1 MGERRHELHR
11 FPWHVRDS
19 GQLLLVV
26 AAGVVLVAS
35 VAQTAASG
43 LHDVRFAVAFGV
55 LIAFGELLRLN
66 LPGDRESAPIGT
78 AGALAYA
85 LLIQVN
91 KQLIVHSA
99 WQVVTV
105 TAIGMI
111 IGALPHL
118 AVGRPARV
126 GGMASRL
133 LCVAAVAFIFRPLAG
148 NPTVVKHW
156 GVALALMTALV
167 VLALLLEAVLTALL
181 RVDEQ
186 RARFR
191 VALVDE
197 MRLQLPLGAAVGAS
211 ALLIA
216 FAAEVMGL
224 AALAV
229 FTAPLLVTQVAFR
242 RYAGIR
248 ATYLQTV
255 RALAKVTE
263 IGGYVEPGHSERVS
277 RLAVAIGREL
287 GIHEPELLEL
297 EYAALMHDIGQLSL
311 ADPIPGGAT
320 VLVSR
325 ADQQRIAEL
334 GADVIQQAQVLGSVA
349 DIVRRQNEP
358 YRDVD
363 APPEVPRV
371 PGVPGVPG
379 VLGVPAQARRP
390 EDDAGA
396 GPPVPGTPGV
406 AQPVPGTRSVAQPV
420 PGTPGPVPG
429 TPGAH
434 RSDRPPSGHP
444 RRTVGPPLASRIIK
458 AANAFDDLVGSSLD
472 PGRAAA
478 AVQQLRLD
486 TASEYDPATV
496 EALSRVVTRRSVIQ
510 M

>member
-1 MGERRHELHR
+1 
-11 FPWHVRDS
+11 VRDS
-19 GQLLLVV
+19 GQLLLVA
-26 AAGVVLVAS
+26 AAGVWLVAA
-35 VAQTAASG
+35 VAQTAAEG
-43 LHDVRFAVAFGV
+43 LRDPRIAVAFGA
-55 LIAFGELLRLN
+55 LIAFGEVLRLN
-66 LPGDRESAPIGT
+66 LPGDRETAPIGF

-85 LLIQVN
+85 LLIKIGTHVV
-91 KQLIVHSA
+91 QLSA
-99 WQVVTV
+99 EQVVTV
-105 TAIGMI
+105 ATIGMI

-126 GGMASRL
+126 SGMAARL
-133 LCVAAVAFIFRPLAG
+133 LCIACVAYIFRPLAG
-148 NPTVVKHW
+148 NSTLDRSW
-156 GVALALMTALV
+156 GLAFALMTSLA

-197 MRLQLPLGAAVGAS
+197 MRVQLPLGAAVGAS

-224 AALAV
+224 YSLAV

-263 IGGYVEPGHSERVS
+263 IGGYVEAGHSERVS

-287 GIHEPELLEL
+287 GIHEPQLLEL

-311 ADPIPGGAT
+311 RDPIPGGAT

-325 ADQQRIAEL
+325 QDQQRIAEL

-349 DIVRRQNEP
+349 EIVRRQNEP
-358 YRDVD
+358 SRDVEGTVNGHT
-363 APPEVPRV
+363 AP
-371 PGVPGVPG
+371 
-379 VLGVPAQARRP
+379 
-390 EDDAGA
+390 
-396 GPPVPGTPGV
+396 
-406 AQPVPGTRSVAQPV
+406 
-420 PGTPGPVPG
+420 
-429 TPGAH
+429 
-434 RSDRPPSGHP
+434 RPP
-444 RRTVGPPLASRIIK
+444 VGPPSSGPSRLGPPGPSRLGPPRPGPPLSSRIIK

-478 AVQQLRLD
+478 AVQRLRLD

-496 EALSRVVTRRSVIQ
+496 EALSRVVNRRSLLL
-510 M
+510 

>member
-1 MGERRHELHR
+1 MPPGLRSEARATREGDASEEGWGGGWGPGGERANRVSERRHELR
-11 FPWHVRDS
+11 RYPWQVRDS

-26 AAGVVLVAS
+26 AAGVWLVVS
-35 VAQTAASG
+35 VAQTAAAG
-43 LHDVRFAVAFGV
+43 LQDSRIAVAFGA
-55 LIAFGELLRLN
+55 LIAFGEVLRLN
-66 LPGDRESAPIGT
+66 LPGDRESAPIGF

-85 LLIQVN
+85 LLIRVPHH
-91 KQLIVHSA
+91 LVHDSA
-99 WQVVTV
+99 QQVVTV
-105 TAIGMI
+105 ATIGMI
-111 IGALPHL
+111 VGALPHL
-118 AVGRPARV
+118 AVGRPARLS
-126 GGMASRL
+126 GMAARL
-133 LCVAAVAFIFRPLAG
+133 LCVACVAYIFRPLAG
-148 NPTVVKHW
+148 IGAVVRHW
-156 GVALALMTALV
+156 GLAFSLMTSLA
-167 VLALLLEAVLTALL
+167 VLALLLEAVLGALL

-197 MRLQLPLGAAVGAS
+197 MRVQLPLGAAVGAS

-263 IGGYVEPGHSERVS
+263 IGGYVEAGHSERVS
-277 RLAVAIGREL
+277 RLAVAVGREL
-287 GIHEPELLEL
+287 GIHEPQLLEL

-311 ADPIPGGAT
+311 RDPIPGGAT

-325 ADQQRIAEL
+325 QDQQRIAEL

-349 DIVRRQNEP
+349 EIVRRQNEP

-363 APPEVPRV
+363 FRPQ
-371 PGVPGVPG
+371 G
-379 VLGVPAQARRP
+379 QAGRG
-390 EDDAGA
+390 ELSG
-396 GPPVPGTPGV
+396 
-406 AQPVPGTRSVAQPV
+406 
-420 PGTPGPVPG
+420 
-429 TPGAH
+429 
-434 RSDRPPSGHP
+434 PPSG
-444 RRTVGPPLASRIIK
+444 PPLSSRIIK

-472 PGRAAA
+472 PGRATA

-486 TASEYDPATV
+486 TASEYDPSAV
-496 EALSRVVTRRSVIQ
+496 EALSRVVNRRSVIQ

>member
-1 MGERRHELHR
+1 MTVRRHELR
-11 FPWHVRDS
+11 RYPWQVRDS

-26 AAGVVLVAS
+26 AAGVWLVAS

-43 LHDVRFAVAFGV
+43 LTDPRIALAFGA
-55 LIAFGELLRLN
+55 LIAFGEVLRLN
-66 LPGDRESAPIGT
+66 LPGDRETAPIGF

-85 LLIQVN
+85 LLIRVSTHP
-91 KQLIVHSA
+91 VHYSA
-99 WQVVTV
+99 QQVVTV
-105 TAIGMI
+105 ATIGMI

-126 GGMASRL
+126 SGMAARL
-133 LCVAAVAFIFRPLAG
+133 LCIACVAYIFRPLAG
-148 NPTVVKHW
+148 ND
-156 GVALALMTALV
+156 ALV
-167 VLALLLEAVLTALL
+167 RHPWLTVLLGTSLAVLALLLEAVLTALL

-186 RARFR
+186 RARFK

-224 AALAV
+224 AALGV

-263 IGGYVEPGHSERVS
+263 IGGYVEAGHSERVS
-277 RLAVAIGREL
+277 RLAVAVGREL
-287 GIHEPELLEL
+287 GIHEPQLLEL

-311 ADPIPGGAT
+311 RDPIPGGAT

-325 ADQQRIAEL
+325 QDQQRIAEL
-334 GADVIQQAQVLGSVA
+334 GAEVIQQAQVLGSVA
-349 DIVRRQNEP
+349 EIVRRQNEP
-358 YRDVD
+358 YRAV
-363 APPEVPRV
+363 
-371 PGVPGVPG
+371 
-379 VLGVPAQARRP
+379 
-390 EDDAGA
+390 DAGA
-396 GPPVPGTPGV
+396 GGHVGHGV
-406 AQPVPGTRSVAQPV
+406 AGHAGHAGHGVAGHQE
-420 PGTPGPVPG
+420 
-429 TPGAH
+429 
-434 RSDRPPSGHP
+434 PS
-444 RRTVGPPLASRIIK
+444 GPPLSSRIIK

-478 AVQQLRLD
+478 AVQQLRLE
-486 TASEYDPATV
+486 TASEYDPNAV
-496 EALSRVVTRRSVIQ
+496 EALSRVVNRRSVIQ

>member
-1 MGERRHELHR
+1 VTERRHELR
-11 FPWHVRDS
+11 RLPWQVRDS

-26 AAGVVLVAS
+26 AAGLVLVAS
-35 VAQTAASG
+35 VAQTAVGG
-43 LHDVRFAVAFGV
+43 LRDPRVALAFGV
-55 LIAFGELLRLN
+55 LIAFGEVLRLN
-66 LPGDRESAPIGT
+66 LPGDRESAPIGI

-85 LLIQVN
+85 LLIRVGN
-91 KQLIVHSA
+91 AAAHHSA
-99 WQVVTV
+99 EQVVTV

-111 IGALPHL
+111 VGALPHL
-118 AVGRPARV
+118 AVGRPAKV
-126 GGMASRL
+126 SGMAIRL
-133 LCVAAVAFIFRPLAG
+133 LCVACVAFIFRGLALT
-148 NPTVVKHW
+148 PAVVRDW
-156 GVALALMTALV
+156 GLAVSLMTALA
-167 VLALLLEAVLTALL
+167 VLALLLEAVLTALM

-186 RARFR
+186 RARFQ

-197 MRLQLPLGAAVGAS
+197 MRVQLPLGAAVGAS

-287 GIHEPELLEL
+287 GIHEPQLLEL

-311 ADPIPGGAT
+311 HDPIPGGAT

-325 ADQQRIAEL
+325 QDQQRIAEL
-334 GADVIQQAQVLGSVA
+334 GADVIQQARVLGSVA
-349 DIVRRQNEP
+349 EIVRRQNEP
-358 YRDVD
+358 YRGIEL
-363 APPEVPRV
+363 AHEGYAGCHNGRAAHA
-371 PGVPGVPG
+371 G
-379 VLGVPAQARRP
+379 RP
-390 EDDAGA
+390 
-396 GPPVPGTPGV
+396 
-406 AQPVPGTRSVAQPV
+406 
-420 PGTPGPVPG
+420 
-429 TPGAH
+429 
-434 RSDRPPSGHP
+434 DRPGLGEPS
-444 RRTVGPPLASRIIK
+444 GPPLSSRIIK
-458 AANAFDDLVGSSLD
+458 AANAFDDLVGTSMD

-486 TASEYDPATV
+486 TASEYDPETV
-496 EALSRVVTRRSVIQ
+496 EALSRVVNRRSVVF
-510 M
+510 